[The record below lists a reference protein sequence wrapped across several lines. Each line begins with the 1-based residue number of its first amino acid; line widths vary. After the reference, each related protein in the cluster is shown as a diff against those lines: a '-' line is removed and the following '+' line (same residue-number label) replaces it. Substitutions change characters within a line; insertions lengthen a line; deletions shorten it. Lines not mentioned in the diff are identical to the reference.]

1 VAKVDQIDLGWFSMR
16 GQGRCV
22 VLLEL
27 SNSSDEP
34 SEVYLRVETP
44 CLSPWV
50 TNDAVIQTAI
60 CINFLTI
67 VLLAIDSELFARSKP

>member
-1 VAKVDQIDLGWFSMR
+1 V
-16 GQGRCV
+16 
-22 VLLEL
+22 EL

-44 CLSPWV
+44 RLSPWV
-50 TNDAVIQTAI
+50 PNDAVIQTAI